1 MITLFR
7 QYYPIRNILFVIA
20 ESVFIFTSLFVAVTL
35 FNPGFHFVEG
45 DYICFNI
52 IIITLV
58 CQVCIYFTDLY
69 DMKNSISLKILGVK
83 LVQSLIMAS
92 IFLGILYISFPELII
107 EPKIF
112 VFGVTLMGAL
122 IFLIRIL
129 YSWVLKEGFFNQRIM
144 ILGSGELATKIIAE
158 INERKDCGYE
168 ISYMVQNQTPKKFL
182 DNSGMPV
189 ISKMDYSNICEIAK
203 EMGIRTIVVA
213 IEEKRGHFPS
223 AELLR
228 CRIDGCEILD
238 GNSFYEMLS
247 GKLVVDQLYPS
258 WLIFSN
264 GFRKSIIKTILKR
277 TLDIAMSLVML
288 IVFLPLMILV
298 ALIIKIDSRG
308 PVFYS
313 QERVGQKHKTYNIYK
328 FRSMIDNA
336 EKTCG
341 PIYACE
347 DDYRVTRVGY
357 YLRKL
362 RIDEMPQLW
371 NVLKGEMSFVGP
383 RPERGVFVREYEKQI
398 PYYLERFSIKPG
410 ITGWAQICF
419 RYGADAEDTLE
430 KLNYDLFYI
439 KNMSILMDI
448 MIIMKTIKIVIFGT
462 GAR

>member
-1 MITLFR
+1 
-7 QYYPIRNILFVIA
+7 
-20 ESVFIFTSLFVAVTL
+20 
-35 FNPGFHFVEG
+35 
-45 DYICFNI
+45 
-52 IIITLV
+52 
-58 CQVCIYFTDLY
+58 
-69 DMKNSISLKILGVK
+69 MKISISFKTLGVK

-92 IFLGILYISFPELII
+92 VFLGILYISFPEWII
-107 EPKIF
+107 EPKVV

-122 IFLIRIL
+122 IFLIRFL

-144 ILGSGELATKIIAE
+144 ILGAGELATKIVAE
-158 INERKDCGYE
+158 IKERKDCGYE
-168 ISYMVQNQTPKKFL
+168 ISYMVQNQTAKKFL
-182 DNSGMPV
+182 ENSGMPV
-189 ISKMDYSNICEIAK
+189 ISKKDYSNICEIAK
-203 EMGIRTIVVA
+203 EKGIRTIVVA

-223 AELLR
+223 TELLR
-228 CRIDGCEILD
+228 CRVDGCEILD

-264 GFRKSIIKTILKR
+264 GFRKSFIRTILKR
-277 TLDIAMSLVML
+277 TVDIAMSLVML

-298 ALIIKIDSRG
+298 ALLIKIDSRG

-341 PIYACE
+341 PAYACE
-347 DDYRVTRVGY
+347 DDPRVTRIGY
-357 YLRKL
+357 YLRKF

-383 RPERGVFVREYEKQI
+383 RPERGVFVQEYEKQI

-419 RYGADAEDTLE
+419 GYGADAEDTLE

-448 MIIMKTIKIVIFGT
+448 MIILKTIKIVIFGN